1 MNGYE
6 LTRQWWDFAYNSG
19 HPVKPEHHAV
29 YLYAVELCNRLGWK
43 QKFAIPTTMT
53 MEAVGIRS
61 YKTYI
66 NVFRDLC
73 EWGVI
78 QLHEKS
84 TNQYSANVIA
94 LVIFTE
100 AQSKAL
106 DKAILNHLPEQVQS
120 TDQSS
125 DSIIKQQTINQKPE
139 TINAP
144 AASKKKKFK
153 EPVEFI
159 APTLQDVKDY
169 FKENGYTQDA
179 AERAFRHYDTLNWH
193 NKQGKPVDNWKNTMV
208 NNWFTPENKQS
219 KTTERPVFTLDTKL
233 Y

>member
-1 MNGYE
+1 MNGYD
-6 LTRQWWDFAYNSG
+6 LSRQWWDFAYNSG
-19 HPVKPEHHAV
+19 HNVKPEHHAV

-78 QLHEKS
+78 ELHEKS
-84 TNQYSANVIA
+84 SNQYSANVIA

-120 TDQSS
+120 NDQSS
-125 DSIIKQQTINQKPE
+125 DSIIKQQTTNNKPQ
-139 TINAP
+139 TKKAP
-144 AASKKKKFK
+144 KIFV
-153 EPVEFI
+153 P
-159 APTLQDVKDY
+159 PTLQEVVDFFVSEKFPKELGEHVFKYYADNDWKDSEDKG
-169 FKENGYTQDA
+169 FSSWKQKMRGNWMKERN
-179 AERAFRHYDTLNWH
+179 RNW
-193 NKQGKPVDNWKNTMV
+193 NEFMAKEQVR
-208 NNWFTPENKQS
+208 TPKYQTYNPDIHK
-219 KTTERPVFTLDTKL
+219 
-233 Y
+233 